1 MELILKNVKKKDFPV
16 LKSLAK
22 SLGFEIVQE
31 VEKPYNPEFVKEILD
46 AEQSIKDG
54 KGVRGP
60 YEESLV
66 GLKIADLTQ
75 PLEIVRIIHSF
86 DPCIACAVHVM
97 DTKGNELSS
106 YKVDVNGAS
115 C

>member
-31 VEKPYNPEFVKEILD
+31 VEKPYNPEFVKEILE

-54 KGVRGP
+54 KGVRIKL
-60 YEESLV
+60 E
-66 GLKIADLTQ
+66 DLW
-75 PLEIVRIIHSF
+75 
-86 DPCIACAVHVM
+86 
-97 DTKGNELSS
+97 K
-106 YKVDVNGAS
+106 
-115 C
+115 